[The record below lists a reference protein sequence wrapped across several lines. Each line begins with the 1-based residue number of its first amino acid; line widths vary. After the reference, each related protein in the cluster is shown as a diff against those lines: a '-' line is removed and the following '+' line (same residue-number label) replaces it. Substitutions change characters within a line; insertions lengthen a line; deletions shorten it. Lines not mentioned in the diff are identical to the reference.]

1 MADVLYFP
9 CRKDGLARE
18 SFTAQKPTKLHPL
31 GSVIDS
37 VIDSVGLT
45 QRYNGSQVIE
55 RWIEIVG
62 DQIAAR
68 AKAVKFD
75 NGTLYVV
82 VEDSSWRQNLSM
94 ELEQILAQIRKYPFG
109 QAVKEIRL
117 LANQR
122 GM

>member
-1 MADVLYFP
+1 M
-9 CRKDGLARE
+9 
-18 SFTAQKPTKLHPL
+18 QPL
-31 GSVIDS
+31 GSVIES

-45 QRYNGSQVIE
+45 QRYNGAQVID
-55 RWIEIVG
+55 RWTEIVG

>member
-1 MADVLYFP
+1 VNVLYFP
-9 CRKDGLARE
+9 CTKDGLARE
-18 SFTAQKPTKLHPL
+18 NITAQKPIKLHPL

-45 QRYNGSQVIE
+45 QRYNGSQVID
-55 RWIEIVG
+55 RWSEIVG

-68 AKAVKFD
+68 AQAVKFD